1 MIAVIDYGAS
11 NLRSVQKAFEY
22 LGKDVKIISD
32 EKEVASADRL
42 VLPGNGA
49 FGDCVSA
56 LKSAGFISAINA
68 FIETGRPFLGIC
80 IGMQLLFDKSLEFG
94 VHEGFGYIGG
104 TVRRFPETVL
114 KAGFKIPHT
123 GWNHVKIEKHH
134 PLFDGI
140 ADGSP
145 FYFVHSFYADNYGNE
160 SVIASCDYCGPFT
173 AAAAKNNIVGVQF
186 HPEKSQK
193 VGLKLLENFCAM

>member
-1 MIAVIDYGAS
+1 MIAVIDYGAG

-22 LGKDVKIISD
+22 LGQDVRIISD
-32 EKEVASADRL
+32 EKDVSSADRL

-56 LKSAGFISAINA
+56 LKSAGFISAVNR
-68 FIETGRPFLGIC
+68 FVETGRPFLGIC

-104 TVRRFPETVL
+104 TVRRFPDTVL
-114 KAGFKIPHT
+114 KSGFKIPHT
-123 GWNHVKIEKHH
+123 GWNYVKIEKRHR
-134 PLFDGI
+134 LFDGI
-140 ADGSP
+140 EDGAP
-145 FYFVHSFYADNYGNE
+145 FYFVHSYYADNYGGEN
-160 SVIASCDYCGPFT
+160 VIASCDYCGVFT
-173 AAAAKNNIVGVQF
+173 AAVARDNVAGVQF

-193 VGLKLLENFCAM
+193 AGLKLLSNFCSM